1 MIQHNS
7 GRPVKKLWS
16 DAGDGDKIIGWVADT
31 EHDEARWVAEKIDEL
46 HDHQQAAYSDA
57 AVFYRTNAQSRA
69 FEEVFIRLGLPYR
82 VVGGVRFYERREVRD
97 ALAYLRAIAN
107 PADDVSIRRIIN
119 VPKRAI
125 GARAETALEM
135 FAVSQSIP
143 FSQAV
148 DRAAEVPGLA
158 TRSRHQVESF
168 ASMMAGFRGLVAAG
182 SSADEVV
189 AAVLKDSGLL
199 DELKDSK
206 DPQDET
212 RVENLVELVA
222 VAQEFVAQAH
232 TLDLSA
238 GLRPDAPGDQ
248 DAPELADEL
257 VAGMP
262 EADDSLG
269 AFLERIA
276 LVADSDQIPDS
287 DPDSAGVVTL
297 MTLHIAKGLEFDN
310 VFLTGMEDGIFPHMR
325 ALADPA
331 ELSEERR
338 LAYVGITRARR
349 RLFMS
354 RAAVRTVWG
363 QPQYNPPSR
372 FLEEIPA
379 ELIDWQ
385 RTGADLTSWGSSAS
399 ARTASARRQTSTG
412 GPVFGSGH
420 GDLPRTKTVASLEPG
435 DRVLHSSFGMG
446 TVVAAAGSGNNAT
459 ADVDFGSAGVKRLAL
474 RFAPL
479 EKL

>member
-1 MIQHNS
+1 
-7 GRPVKKLWS
+7 GR
-16 DAGDGDKIIGWVADT
+16 G
-31 EHDEARWVAEKIDEL
+31 
-46 HDHQQAAYSDA
+46 
-57 AVFYRTNAQSRA
+57 
-69 FEEVFIRLGLPYR
+69 
-82 VVGGVRFYERREVRD
+82 
-97 ALAYLRAIAN
+97 
-107 PADDVSIRRIIN
+107 
-119 VPKRAI
+119 
-125 GARAETALEM
+125 
-135 FAVSQSIP
+135 
-143 FSQAV
+143 
-148 DRAAEVPGLA
+148 
-158 TRSRHQVESF
+158 
-168 ASMMAGFRGLVAAG
+168 AAG
-182 SSADEVV
+182 SAADDGV
-189 AAVLKDSGLL
+189 AAVRKASGLL

-420 GDLPRTKTVASLEPG
+420 GDLPRTKTVASLDPG
-435 DRVLHSSFGMG
+435 HPVLHSSIGIR